1 MDGWAL
7 LFCVMLA
14 GTGLLFWSDH
24 RRRQHEQIYRERMR
38 GSMLYNDEIY
48 PLIAEA
54 QKRQID
60 RVLVERNRV
69 VIYTVFPPGML
80 GEYVLTD
87 SGHRPLNEYRTW
99 ALTEV
104 IAEDLPALRLSRCYR
119 LKRYRVTR
127 PNGVKDNA
135 YMFIIRSAYKTE
147 LLVARQR
154 KPRLY

>member
-1 MDGWAL
+1 MDGWTL
-7 LFCVMLA
+7 IFCVMLA
-14 GTGLLFWSDH
+14 VAGLLFWSDH
-24 RRRQHEQIYRERMR
+24 RRRQHEQVYRERMR
-38 GSMLYNDEIY
+38 GSMLYNEIY
-48 PLIAEA
+48 PLVAEA

-60 RVLVERNRV
+60 RVLVERTRV

-104 IAEDLPALRLSRCYR
+104 IAEDLPALQLSRCYQ
-119 LKRYRVTR
+119 LKRYRVMR
-127 PNGVKDNA
+127 PNGKKDSA
-135 YMFIIRSAYKTE
+135 YMFIIRNAYKNE
-147 LLVARQR
+147 LLCARQR

>member
-7 LFCVMLA
+7 LFGVMLA
-14 GTGLLFWSDH
+14 CGGLLLWSDH
-24 RRRQHEQIYRERMR
+24 RRRQHEQVYKERMR
-38 GSMLYNDEIY
+38 GSMLYNEIY

-87 SGHRPLNEYRTW
+87 SGHRPLNQYRTW

-119 LKRYRVTR
+119 LKRYRVMR
-127 PNGVKDNA
+127 PNGINDNA

-147 LLVARQR
+147 LLAARQR